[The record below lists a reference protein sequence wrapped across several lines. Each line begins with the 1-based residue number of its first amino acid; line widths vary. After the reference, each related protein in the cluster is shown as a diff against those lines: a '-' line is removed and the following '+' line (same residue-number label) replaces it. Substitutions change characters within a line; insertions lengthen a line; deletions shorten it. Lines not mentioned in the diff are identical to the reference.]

1 MISTSR
7 IALPFTGMAAAL
19 LLAIPFTATP
29 LTAQQAEPGPGAAPA
44 PEEIQMMMEEYQ
56 QIQQQYGEI
65 QTQAFMSSEDLQ
77 ERQVA
82 INDMVVDAF
91 FESYPQAE
99 AQMTRLDEIQVE
111 ASAAQEAQDMDA
123 LGQLMGE
130 AGELQRELQEAQDRV
145 LEREDVR
152 VHIESFEADL
162 MAIMVDIDPEAE
174 QMRDRLDELAAV
186 LSAAMGPF

>member
-7 IALPFTGMAAAL
+7 IALPVSGMAAAL
-19 LLAIPFTATP
+19 LLAIPFAVTP
-29 LTAQQAEPGPGAAPA
+29 LTAQQAEPGPGVAPA
-44 PEEIQMMMEEYQ
+44 PEELQLMMEEYQ

-65 QTQAFMSSEDLQ
+65 QTQAFMSSEELQ
-77 ERQVA
+77 ERQVE
-82 INDMVVDAF
+82 INDIVVEAF

-99 AQMTRLDEIQVE
+99 VQMARLDEIQAE

-174 QMRDRLDELAAV
+174 QMRDRLDELAEV
-186 LSAAMGPF
+186 LSAAMAPF